1 MNGSHRLLELR
12 LASGGVF
19 VVFGLGKFVNHASEL
34 ASFRSYGLPA
44 PELFVIIIGL
54 IELIGGGLLIGG
66 SLVRPAALVLAGDM
80 IGAIAVS
87 GIARGEII
95 SLTLAPLE
103 LIAMLVL
110 IGSGTRRFPDARE
123 TQWRRAASLI
133 GCRRSPRETGLV
145 SADGRRVLVGNLIIR
160 RRRPSAE
167 GAQQDP
173 R

>member
-1 MNGSHRLLELR
+1 
-12 LASGGVF
+12 
-19 VVFGLGKFVNHASEL
+19 
-34 ASFRSYGLPA
+34 
-44 PELFVIIIGL
+44 
-54 IELIGGGLLIGG
+54 
-66 SLVRPAALVLAGDM
+66 M

-110 IGSGTRRFPDARE
+110 IGSGTRRFADARE

-145 SADGRRVLVGNLIIR
+145 SSDGRRVLVGNLIIR